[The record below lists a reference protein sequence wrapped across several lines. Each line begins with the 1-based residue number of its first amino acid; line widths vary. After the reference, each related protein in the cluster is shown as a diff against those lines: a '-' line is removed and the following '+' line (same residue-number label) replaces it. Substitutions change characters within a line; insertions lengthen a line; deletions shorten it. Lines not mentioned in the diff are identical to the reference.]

1 MKKFM
6 GCIGF
11 GEALSQGF
19 QIFLVVCHFLEG
31 SYCNLVLKVL
41 GFSELWSRLLGFR
54 LFRIWGF
61 QVLGLGV
68 LGVYK
73 LEF

>member
-1 MKKFM
+1 MYRVW
-6 GCIGF
+6 GSSISG
-11 GEALSQGF
+11 LSD
-19 QIFLVVCHFLEG
+19 FLGGLPFLEG
-31 SYCNLVLKVL
+31 SCCNLVLKVL
-41 GFSELWSRLLGFR
+41 GFSELWSRVLGFS